1 MLTNS
6 CLPGRTL
13 LAYFLPSFTS
23 FLYSE
28 AVCWY
33 PFNSTTGCVVG
44 GKTLTKTLALDEIVM
59 YVRPGTVLTMQRDV
73 VQFSD
78 AIGGVL
84 AVHVYAGADGTFDL
98 VEDDG
103 ETLDY
108 AAVGGEAHA
117 TRTTTFTW
125 RDASRT
131 LSWSR
136 AGAFAGDAR
145 SFVAIDAVLL
155 EAGRPYPVKHE
166 SAALSG
172 SPGKIVFPATTK

>member
-1 MLTNS
+1 VLTNS

-23 FLYSE
+23 FLYSA

-108 AAVGGEAHA
+108 AAVGGKR
-117 TRTTTFTW
+117 TRRGRRPLRGAMRRARCRGAAQARLRGT
-125 RDASRT
+125 RDPSSRST
-131 LSWSR
+131 PCCSR
-136 AGAFAGDAR
+136 RG
-145 SFVAIDAVLL
+145 VPIQ
-155 EAGRPYPVKHE
+155 
-166 SAALSG
+166 
-172 SPGKIVFPATTK
+172 